1 MEDMVD
7 AVDHDR
13 RRLVAEIEN
22 ALDPQ
27 QVLRRARCAD
37 SASQCETAIQSSG
50 SSNASTKL
58 VIPASW
64 L

>member
-13 RRLVAEIEN
+13 RRFLAEIEN
-22 ALDPQ
+22 AFDPQ
-27 QVLRRARCAD
+27 QILAACA
-37 SASQCETAIQSSG
+37 AQIREPLETVIQSSG

-58 VIPASW
+58 VIPVSW